1 MKVTTPRGPS
11 SLATH
16 LCCMCTIPSLGHT
29 TRFHCIHWSTAAQ
42 HRQVLKSQV
51 CKCIRLKKRK
61 KQMHALERHPK
72 AMPGYLA
79 LCIEM
84 FHNVSQ
90 CFTMLHNVSQCFTMF
105 QKVVEEIVQV
115 SAKKERTL
123 NAHTTVGIRA
133 TAGAIALFAGGP
145 HTISHFLATPH
156 CCVGKRAQRTVK
168 IVKTVKTAKVRG

>member
-61 KQMHALERHPK
+61 KTNA
-72 AMPGYLA
+72 
-79 LCIEM
+79 CIRTTPQSDAWISGA
-84 FHNVSQ
+84 VYR
-90 CFTMLHNVSQCFTMF
+90 NVSQCFTMF
-105 QKVVEEIVQV
+105 QKVVEEIVHV

-168 IVKTVKTAKVRG
+168 TVKTAKVRG

>member
-11 SLATH
+11 SLVSTH

-51 CKCIRLKKRK
+51 CKCIRLKKREK
-61 KQMHALERHPK
+61 TNACIRTTPQQHLK

-90 CFTMLHNVSQCFTMF
+90 CFTMF
-105 QKVVEEIVQV
+105 QKVVEEIVHL

-168 IVKTVKTAKVRG
+168 TVKTAKVRG